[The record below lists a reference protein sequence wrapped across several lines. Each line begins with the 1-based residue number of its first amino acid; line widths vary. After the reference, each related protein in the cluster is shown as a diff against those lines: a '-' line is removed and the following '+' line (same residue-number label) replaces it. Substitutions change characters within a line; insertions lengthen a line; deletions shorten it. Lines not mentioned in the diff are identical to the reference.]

1 MMKSRINSVPAG
13 AGHSPSG
20 ENLPLWDAHGFTDQ
34 AARVSQ
40 RRCNKRSC
48 GKELSFRTGS
58 WLQGSTIAVHILL
71 RFMYYWSREWSN
83 VRDIDEQLG
92 VNHSSVVV
100 WNLAMKEVV
109 TETLVTNR
117 VPLGGPGL
125 TVQMD
130 GRSTRKGSITVACP
144 THSSG
149 SSAACACKP
158 MTASRCPCPTAHRIR
173 SFLP

>member
-1 MMKSRINSVPAG
+1 MVLQTRLPEF
-13 AGHSPSG
+13 PSG
-20 ENLPLWDAHGFTDQ
+20 GAIRDPAE
-34 AARVSQ
+34 
-40 RRCNKRSC
+40 RSC
-48 GKELSFRTGS
+48 PFGQEV
-58 WLQGSTIAVHILL
+58 GSTIAVHILL

-130 GRSTRKGSITVACP
+130 GRSTRKG
-144 THSSG
+144 
-149 SSAACACKP
+149 
-158 MTASRCPCPTAHRIR
+158 
-173 SFLP
+173 